1 MKKIFL
7 LFAIVALMC
16 LFAITVSAQEI
27 KRFDTDEF
35 QSGDNIT
42 YIEGINEDMY
52 LSDNNR
58 NNSFYEIVDPNFT
71 ARVVM
76 QNSDGT
82 YTTYPS
88 WYLITLTHYWN
99 GAEYSY
105 TLDRINAMSESIGET
120 YEGADVI
127 RFEYPEYKEN
137 HMFNIKTGSGSLG
150 MQNVKYVR
158 VASHFESISF
168 RNMRSLVEIEYAPG
182 TNIKSIPNMAFVD
195 CHSLEVVRMPNT
207 ATSMGSEIVCFWS
220 TSSSSAA
227 LKEIY
232 LGANMTTLGTKNPL
246 NTANVN
252 GLKIYVPETLDGATY
267 TFSTHFP
274 SKSMLIFTGT
284 KEQAEAFGAQKVIS
298 YEEYVASGLAHEAGT
313 IVYGYSVCDAF
324 YDSQH
329 ERREGDNNPCVI
341 EYCQI
346 CNHENIYV
354 GNSSTHKEVTTV
366 VYESYDKVGSKIVCC
381 TNKGCIHSIS
391 TEVPALFK
399 CVGYSAP
406 ESGTVAIAV
415 GYLVDDAAIEEFEKI
430 TGNTLKYGV
439 FVVLKDKLGTND
451 VFGADGIAAN
461 GVIYG
466 DISGN
471 TFEMFELKITG
482 FTDKNKDVMVAMG
495 AYICVNDGN
504 ADEYSYIQSGEPE
517 GEEKYSFVSYNSIV
531 VKPSTD
537 EN

>member
-7 LFAIVALMC
+7 LLAIAALMGV
-16 LFAITVSAQEI
+16 LAISVSAQEI
-27 KRFDTDEF
+27 KRFDNDEF

-52 LSDNNR
+52 LSDSGR
-58 NNSFYEIVDPNFT
+58 NNSFYELLDPDFT
-71 ARVVM
+71 ARMVL

-105 TLDRINAMSESIGET
+105 TMDRINAMSEVTGET
-120 YEGADVI
+120 YEGSDVI
-127 RFEYPEYKEN
+127 RFEYPEYKKN
-137 HMFNIKTGSGSLG
+137 HTFSIKTGGGSLG
-150 MQNVKYVR
+150 MSNVKYVR

-232 LGANMTTLGTKNPL
+232 LGANMTTMGTKNPL

-252 GLKIYVPETLDGATY
+252 GLKIYVPATLDGATY

-284 KEQAEAFGAQKVIS
+284 KEQAEVFGASKVIS
-298 YEEYVASGLAHEAGT
+298 YEEYVGTGLAHEAGT

-324 YDSQH
+324 YNGEHVEED
-329 ERREGDNNPCVI
+329 DDNPCVI
-341 EYCQI
+341 SYCQV
-346 CNHENIYV
+346 CNHKNIYV
-354 GNSSTHKEVTTV
+354 GNSSTHVEETTV
-366 VYESYDKVGSKIVCC
+366 VYENYDKTGSLIVYCK
-381 TNKGCIHSIS
+381 NEGCIHKVA
-391 TEVPALFK
+391 TEMPALFK
-399 CVGYSAP
+399 CLGYSAP
-406 ESGTVAIAV
+406 EYRVGELAI
-415 GYLVDDAAIEEFEKI
+415 GYLVNSEAIKEFETI
-430 TGNTLKYGV
+430 TGNTVRYGV
-439 FVVLKDKLGTND
+439 FVVTKNSLGEND
-451 VFGADGIAAN
+451 VFDENGTLVSGAVSADVTLGAH
-461 GVIYG
+461 
-466 DISGN
+466 
-471 TFEMFELKITG
+471 EMFELKITG
-482 FTDKNKDVMVAMG
+482 FKDENKNTELAIG
-495 AYICVNDGN
+495 AYICVKDGDI
-504 ADEYSYIQSGEPE
+504 ATYSYMQAGEAQE
-517 GEEKYSFVSYNSIV
+517 NEKYSFVSFNAILGASSKY
-531 VKPSTD
+531 
-537 EN
+537 E